1 MLKIMLLVFA
11 LIAIP
16 LLHADNKRIEEEEE
30 ELKRSFDE

>member
-16 LLHADNKRIEEEEE
+16 LLYADNKRLEE

>member
-16 LLHADNKRIEEEEE
+16 LLHADNKRLEE
-30 ELKRSFDE
+30 ELTRSFDE

>member
-16 LLHADNKRIEEEEE
+16 LLHADNKRLEE
-30 ELKRSFDE
+30 ELRRPFDE

>member
-16 LLHADNKRIEEEEE
+16 LLYADNKWLKE
-30 ELKRSFDE
+30 ELKKSFDE

>member
-16 LLHADNKRIEEEEE
+16 LLHADNKRLEE
-30 ELKRSFDE
+30 ELKMSFDE

>member
-16 LLHADNKRIEEEEE
+16 LLYADNKQLEE
-30 ELKRSFDE
+30 ELKMSFDE

>member
-16 LLHADNKRIEEEEE
+16 LLYADNKGLEE
-30 ELKRSFDE
+30 ELKMSFDE